1 MKQRKIAFLSLF
13 LVMAMLVGLLSA
25 CDTKGTQST
34 DTSTDT
40 SDTVS
45 VSTKWK
51 YDPKIPETF
60 DGEGKDFT
68 FLVVG
73 GNVDTYHSVDI
84 GHTEE
89 LENDLIY
96 DAVQRRNA
104 FVEEELNIKIKVEFS
119 LGADIINEIRT
130 TINLDEQKYDVVM
143 PYIND
148 VSVLAMEGFLRP
160 LNKIETLNLKGEW
173 WDQNANE
180 QLSVGDS
187 LFFTTGDISMLD
199 NDCTQSIMFSLDL
212 VNQLKITNPYTL
224 LKGGDWTYDNMITL
238 AKEATSFDDQYPATS
253 YKNRWGLHI
262 NGNGATGLFLS
273 AGEKLTTKD
282 DGDYPIIALGGSRAS
297 TVFSKI
303 YEIMHDNSYAIVIED
318 YNVEARAD
326 GFVNCYRAAV
336 EQIANANALFR
347 VMSMSDVDRLLEY
360 NCDYGIL
367 PMPKFNKE
375 QDRYYS
381 LVSTLAVPGV
391 CIPITNDEA
400 NMERTGYVLDAMAAK
415 AKEIVTYAY
424 YDVKMKNRIAND
436 EDARD
441 SLDLIFSSTI
451 YDLGVVYGWGNLRT
465 FVNDAARAAENKYSS
480 TLDTNKN
487 SINNAIAQTVEKFR
501 ES

>member
-1 MKQRKIAFLSLF
+1 MKQKRIAFLALF
-13 LVMAMLVGLLSA
+13 IVSVMLVGLLSS
-25 CDTKGTQST
+25 CNVEKGAQSTVST
-34 DTSTDT
+34 DTSN
-40 SDTVS
+40 TVS
-45 VSTKWK
+45 TSSKWK
-51 YDPKIPETF
+51 YDPKIPESF

-73 GNVDTYHSVDI
+73 GNVDQYHSVDI

-104 FVEEELNIKIKVEFS
+104 FVEEELNIKIKVEFA
-119 LGADIINEIRT
+119 LGADIINVIRT
-130 TINLDEQKYDVVM
+130 SIGLNEQKYDVVM
-143 PYIND
+143 PFIND
-148 VSVLAMEGFLRP
+148 VSVLAMEGLLRP

-224 LKGGDWTYDNMITL
+224 LKDGDWTYDNMIAL

-262 NGNGATGLFLS
+262 NANGATGLFL
-273 AGEKLTTKD
+273 AGGEKLTIKD
-282 DGDYPIIALGGSRAS
+282 DEDYPIIALGDTRAS

-318 YNVEARAD
+318 YNLEAQAD
-326 GFVNCYRAAV
+326 GFVNCYRAAA
-336 EQIANANALFR
+336 EQIAKGNALFR

-360 NCDYGIL
+360 NCNYGIL

-375 QDRYYS
+375 QERYYS

-391 CIPITNDEA
+391 CIPITNAEA

-436 EDARD
+436 QDARD
-441 SLDLIFSSTI
+441 SLDLIFANTI
-451 YDLGVVYGWGNLRT
+451 YDLGVVYGWGNLRS
-465 FVNDAARAAENKYSS
+465 FINDASRAAENKYAS
-480 TLDTNKN
+480 TLDANKE
-487 SINNAIAQTVEKFR
+487 SINNAIAQTVEKFK